1 MHVVFLIAACASI
14 LAVILICAFLFVNGI
29 PTIGKIGLGNFVLG
43 KIWMPKSGIFG
54 IFPMIIGSIY
64 VTAGAILVGVP
75 VGILAAIYMAK
86 FCNEKVYKIVKPAV
100 DLLAG
105 IPSVVYGFFGMVVLV
120 PAFRNIFGNG
130 NCVFTASILLGIMIL
145 PTIIGVSESAIRAVP
160 DSYYEGSLGL
170 GASHERS
177 VFFAVLPAAKSGILA
192 GIVLGIGRA
201 IGETMAV
208 VMVAGNQAII
218 PDGMFSGVR
227 TLTSNIVL
235 EMGYAT
241 DLHTQV
247 EYGSDTYF
255 LFRQALFS
263 VGGLAAIFIFSMI
276 DYHFYARYAGYFYL
290 FSNLLLLVTKFIGH
304 EVNGAKRWI
313 KIGPIQFQSAEPAK
327 LAIILFL
334 SVLIVQFGKKLKG
347 FKAPAVLF
355 AFGALTFLLT
365 WKFTENLSTAII
377 ILGITC
383 ALIFVAHPK
392 TAPFVLTAGIG
403 LPVGIVGVRGYVSS
417 LGA

>member
-1 MHVVFLIAACASI
+1 MAQTNTKTVRRKRKVRL
-14 LAVILICAFLFVNGI
+14 LTRNGQYYDY
-29 PTIGKIGLGNFVLG
+29 N
-43 KIWMPKSGIFG
+43 
-54 IFPMIIGSIY
+54 
-64 VTAGAILVGVP
+64 
-75 VGILAAIYMAK
+75 
-86 FCNEKVYKIVKPAV
+86 
-100 DLLAG
+100 LLAC
-105 IPSVVYGFFGMVVLV
+105 VVLLTC
-120 PAFRNIFGNG
+120 FG
-130 NCVFTASILLGIMIL
+130 LIML
-145 PTIIGVSESAIRAVP
+145 YSTSAYDA
-160 DSYYEGSLGL
+160 
-170 GASHERS
+170 
-177 VFFAVLPAAKSGILA
+177 
-192 GIVLGIGRA
+192 
-201 IGETMAV
+201 
-208 VMVAGNQAII
+208 
-218 PDGMFSGVR
+218 
-227 TLTSNIVL
+227 
-235 EMGYAT
+235 
-241 DLHTQV
+241 QV

-263 VGGLAAIFIFSMI
+263 VGGLAAIFVFSMI

-417 LGA
+417 LGASGNFRFNRVLAWIDPEKYSDGGGYQVLQFFIRFSKAVSRIVKCLHFSIFPTLPKTDLADPLSVLVGFRIQIQKHPQDQKYRHFHKNSRNISERFCHIQCTAKTKA

>member
-1 MHVVFLIAACASI
+1 
-14 LAVILICAFLFVNGI
+14 
-29 PTIGKIGLGNFVLG
+29 
-43 KIWMPKSGIFG
+43 
-54 IFPMIIGSIY
+54 MIHSNPNRK
-64 VTAGAILVGVP
+64 AGF
-75 VGILAAIYMAK
+75 YMAQTNTK
-86 FCNEKVYKIVKPAV
+86 TVRRKRKVRLLTRNGQYY
-100 DLLAG
+100 DYNLLAC
-105 IPSVVYGFFGMVVLV
+105 VVLLTC
-120 PAFRNIFGNG
+120 FG
-130 NCVFTASILLGIMIL
+130 LIML
-145 PTIIGVSESAIRAVP
+145 YSTSAYDA
-160 DSYYEGSLGL
+160 
-170 GASHERS
+170 
-177 VFFAVLPAAKSGILA
+177 
-192 GIVLGIGRA
+192 
-201 IGETMAV
+201 
-208 VMVAGNQAII
+208 
-218 PDGMFSGVR
+218 
-227 TLTSNIVL
+227 
-235 EMGYAT
+235 
-241 DLHTQV
+241 QV

-263 VGGLAAIFIFSMI
+263 VGGLVAIFVFSMI

-347 FKAPAVLF
+347 FKAPFVLF

-417 LGA
+417 LGASGNFRFNRVLAWIDPEKYSDGGGYQVLQGLYAIRLRRSVRQGSWQQYSENPVYPGSSE

>member
-1 MHVVFLIAACASI
+1 MAQTNTKTVRRKRKVRL
-14 LAVILICAFLFVNGI
+14 LTRNGQYYDY
-29 PTIGKIGLGNFVLG
+29 N
-43 KIWMPKSGIFG
+43 
-54 IFPMIIGSIY
+54 
-64 VTAGAILVGVP
+64 
-75 VGILAAIYMAK
+75 
-86 FCNEKVYKIVKPAV
+86 
-100 DLLAG
+100 LLAC
-105 IPSVVYGFFGMVVLV
+105 VVLLTC
-120 PAFRNIFGNG
+120 FG
-130 NCVFTASILLGIMIL
+130 LIML
-145 PTIIGVSESAIRAVP
+145 YSTSAYDA
-160 DSYYEGSLGL
+160 
-170 GASHERS
+170 
-177 VFFAVLPAAKSGILA
+177 
-192 GIVLGIGRA
+192 
-201 IGETMAV
+201 
-208 VMVAGNQAII
+208 
-218 PDGMFSGVR
+218 
-227 TLTSNIVL
+227 
-235 EMGYAT
+235 
-241 DLHTQV
+241 QV

-263 VGGLAAIFIFSMI
+263 VGGLAAIFVFSMI

-403 LPVGIVGVRGYVSS
+403 LPVGIVGSSDLKDTVETSVSTVSLHGSIRKNIPMAAAIRYFRDYTLSAPAVCSARVLATALRKSS
-417 LGA
+417 LSRKLRMI

>member
-1 MHVVFLIAACASI
+1 MAQTNTKTVRRKRKVRL
-14 LAVILICAFLFVNGI
+14 LTRNGQYYDY
-29 PTIGKIGLGNFVLG
+29 N
-43 KIWMPKSGIFG
+43 
-54 IFPMIIGSIY
+54 
-64 VTAGAILVGVP
+64 
-75 VGILAAIYMAK
+75 
-86 FCNEKVYKIVKPAV
+86 
-100 DLLAG
+100 LLAC
-105 IPSVVYGFFGMVVLV
+105 VVLLTC
-120 PAFRNIFGNG
+120 FG
-130 NCVFTASILLGIMIL
+130 LIML
-145 PTIIGVSESAIRAVP
+145 YSTSAYDA
-160 DSYYEGSLGL
+160 
-170 GASHERS
+170 
-177 VFFAVLPAAKSGILA
+177 
-192 GIVLGIGRA
+192 
-201 IGETMAV
+201 
-208 VMVAGNQAII
+208 
-218 PDGMFSGVR
+218 
-227 TLTSNIVL
+227 
-235 EMGYAT
+235 
-241 DLHTQV
+241 QV

-417 LGA
+417 LGASGNFRFNRVLAWIDPEKYSDGGGYQVLQGLYAIGSGGLFGKGLGNSTQKIQSIPEAQNDMIFSIICEELGLFGDHPVCFSAVPTDVYRTECTGSARFSDRYRYFCTYRFAGHSEYCRCIERDSYNRCYAPIYQLRRYFDSLPDDGNGNRPECLAADPDKRQLMIISAKGGS

>member
-1 MHVVFLIAACASI
+1 MAQTNTKTVRRKRKVRL
-14 LAVILICAFLFVNGI
+14 LTRNGQYYDY
-29 PTIGKIGLGNFVLG
+29 N
-43 KIWMPKSGIFG
+43 
-54 IFPMIIGSIY
+54 
-64 VTAGAILVGVP
+64 
-75 VGILAAIYMAK
+75 
-86 FCNEKVYKIVKPAV
+86 
-100 DLLAG
+100 LLAC
-105 IPSVVYGFFGMVVLV
+105 VVLLTC
-120 PAFRNIFGNG
+120 FG
-130 NCVFTASILLGIMIL
+130 LIML
-145 PTIIGVSESAIRAVP
+145 YSTSAYDA
-160 DSYYEGSLGL
+160 
-170 GASHERS
+170 
-177 VFFAVLPAAKSGILA
+177 
-192 GIVLGIGRA
+192 
-201 IGETMAV
+201 
-208 VMVAGNQAII
+208 
-218 PDGMFSGVR
+218 
-227 TLTSNIVL
+227 
-235 EMGYAT
+235 
-241 DLHTQV
+241 QV

-263 VGGLAAIFIFSMI
+263 VGGLAAIFVFSMI

-403 LPVGIVGVRGYVSS
+403 LPVGGLFGKGLGNSTQKIQSIPEAQNDMIFSIICEELGLFGAVLLTILFVFLLYRLMFIAQNAPDLLGSLIVTGIFAHIALQVILNIAVVLNVIPTTGVTLPFISYGGTSILFLMTEMGIALNVSRQIRIKDN
-417 LGA
+417 

>member
-1 MHVVFLIAACASI
+1 MAQTNTKTVRRKRKVRL
-14 LAVILICAFLFVNGI
+14 LTRNGQYYDY
-29 PTIGKIGLGNFVLG
+29 N
-43 KIWMPKSGIFG
+43 
-54 IFPMIIGSIY
+54 
-64 VTAGAILVGVP
+64 
-75 VGILAAIYMAK
+75 
-86 FCNEKVYKIVKPAV
+86 
-100 DLLAG
+100 LLAC
-105 IPSVVYGFFGMVVLV
+105 VVLLTC
-120 PAFRNIFGNG
+120 FG
-130 NCVFTASILLGIMIL
+130 LIML
-145 PTIIGVSESAIRAVP
+145 YSTSAYDA
-160 DSYYEGSLGL
+160 
-170 GASHERS
+170 
-177 VFFAVLPAAKSGILA
+177 
-192 GIVLGIGRA
+192 
-201 IGETMAV
+201 
-208 VMVAGNQAII
+208 
-218 PDGMFSGVR
+218 
-227 TLTSNIVL
+227 
-235 EMGYAT
+235 
-241 DLHTQV
+241 QV

-263 VGGLAAIFIFSMI
+263 VGGLAAIFVFSMI

-417 LGA
+417 LGASGNFRFNRVLAWIDPEKYSDGGGYQVLQGLYAIGSGGLFGKGLGNSTQKIQSIPEAQNDMIFSIICEELGLFGAVLLTILFVFLLYRLMFIAQNVTGSTRFSDRYRYFCTYRFAGHSEYCRCIERNSYNRCYAPIYQLRRYFDSLPDDGNGNRPECLAADPDKRQLMIISAKGGS